1 MTESVVVVVVVV
13 FFCQCVP
20 IKMIVCDRVF
30 VALLTM
36 VTTVYKNDTAK
47 EYDANTFV
55 E

>member
-1 MTESVVVVVVVV
+1 MLLLLFSSVNVYLL
-13 FFCQCVP
+13 
-20 IKMIVCDRVF
+20 KMIVHDRVF

-36 VTTVYKNDTAK
+36 VRTVYKNDTAK